1 MSSLDSSAA
10 EDDWIGTAPP
20 TDKPTTT
27 FRIAFNNING
37 LGSQQYGHSIQQLVE
52 SQSALGIDLL
62 GIIEH
67 CLNTEQPRVRN
78 TLQRSLQQHFLG
90 RYVLQINSGQ
100 MQTTSAYL
108 PGGTATL
115 LVDRIVGRLESNG
128 RGGDTMG
135 RWSCVTLRRQKQKPL
150 TVYAVYKVNANPPT
164 TLESPHGINNACNWI
179 PNIGITNTQETHS
192 PKILSKPSPTIK
204 HWAMISS
211 SAATS
216 MTLYSS
222 RTPNC

>member
-62 GIIEH
+62 GIINIASIQSSHESATH
-67 CLNTEQPRVRN
+67 YKGVFNNT
-78 TLQRSLQQHFLG
+78 
-90 RYVLQINSGQ
+90 
-100 MQTTSAYL
+100 
-108 PGGTATL
+108 
-115 LVDRIVGRLESNG
+115 
-128 RGGDTMG
+128 
-135 RWSCVTLRRQKQKPL
+135 
-150 TVYAVYKVNANPPT
+150 
-164 TLESPHGINNACNWI
+164 
-179 PNIGITNTQETHS
+179 
-192 PKILSKPSPTIK
+192 
-204 HWAMISS
+204 S

-216 MTLYSS
+216 FKLILDKCKQHQRIYQVGQ
-222 RTPNC
+222 RRYL